1 MEEKDINVNE
11 ESLKENEQKEN
22 SNKEEIKTETNVLDT
37 KTLYERN
44 DVTVF
49 DVLYDT
55 TVDNQTKFS
64 TSYKKIRRI
73 SNIIMFTMM
82 AIILVLL
89 FVFGNNPTFIGV
101 AIALVVV
108 YLVGLFVSQKKI
120 KDKLNIESTKG
131 VNDYF
136 TNLDSYITRDTLFS
150 DVKFNQT
157 KKLEENTFKDLRI
170 CKDII
175 QVTARDYIE
184 GKLLSYNFVAGDNCV
199 KTREKKENGSTQ
211 DYIVFLGKLF
221 VLDAKLVNDEQRA
234 IIYLKG
240 KGANGPTDIDDLTL
254 QEEVLSEKYAVYSNF
269 DVNTILNDEIKLV
282 LEQFEVNDYLVDM
295 FITINNSK
303 LAFGFSY
310 NDGIMVV
317 PLTNPVGKND
327 IKEYKKDVE
336 LMVEIVEHLKKED

>member
-22 SNKEEIKTETNVLDT
+22 NKEEIKTETNVLDT

-49 DVLYDT
+49 DSLYDT

-73 SNIIMFTMM
+73 SNIIMFSMM

-120 KDKLNIESTKG
+120 KDKLNIESTKV

-150 DVKFNQT
+150 DVKFNYEI
-157 KKLEENTFKDLRI
+157 KLPEDTFKNLRLF
-170 CKDII
+170 KDIYY
-175 QVTARDYIE
+175 VGGRDYIE
-184 GKLLSYNFVAGDNCV
+184 GKFNGISFVAGDNII
-199 KTREKKENGSTQ
+199 KTHGTKEDGSKQ

-221 VLDAKLVNDEQRA
+221 SFDKSLTSEGRA

-240 KGANGPTDIDDLTL
+240 KSLNLPTDIDNLNVIEGLLDDKF
-254 QEEVLSEKYAVYSNF
+254 VVYSNF
-269 DVNTILNDEIKLV
+269 DVSNILNEIKED
-282 LEQFEVNDYLVDM
+282 LEKYSVNDQLLDM
-295 FITINNSK
+295 FISITEEKIGFAFSYADSVMSVPLLDPVNKEDLTRYTQDVDVMVDIMKK
-303 LAFGFSY
+303 LA
-310 NDGIMVV
+310 
-317 PLTNPVGKND
+317 K
-327 IKEYKKDVE
+327 
-336 LMVEIVEHLKKED
+336 

>member
-22 SNKEEIKTETNVLDT
+22 NKEEIKTETNVLDT

-49 DVLYDT
+49 DSLYDT

-73 SNIIMFTMM
+73 SNIIMFSMM

-120 KDKLNIESTKG
+120 KDKLNIESTKV

-150 DVKFNQT
+150 DVKFNYEI
-157 KKLEENTFKDLRI
+157 KLPEDTFKNLRLF
-170 CKDII
+170 KDIYY
-175 QVTARDYIE
+175 VGGRDYIE
-184 GKLLSYNFVAGDNCV
+184 GKFNDIHFVAGDNII
-199 KTREKKENGSTQ
+199 KTHGTKEDGSKQ

-221 VLDAKLVNDEQRA
+221 SFDKSLTSEGRA

-240 KGANGPTDIDDLTL
+240 KSLNLPTDIDNLNVVEGILDDKF
-254 QEEVLSEKYAVYSNF
+254 VVYSNF
-269 DVNTILNDEIKLV
+269 DVSNILNEIKED
-282 LEQFEVNDYLVDM
+282 LEKYSVNDQLLDM
-295 FITINNSK
+295 FISITEEKIGFAFSYADSVMSVPLLDPVNKEDLTRYTQDVDVMVDIMKK
-303 LAFGFSY
+303 LA
-310 NDGIMVV
+310 
-317 PLTNPVGKND
+317 K
-327 IKEYKKDVE
+327 
-336 LMVEIVEHLKKED
+336 

>member
-120 KDKLNIESTKG
+120 KDKLNIESTKV

-150 DVKFNQT
+150 DVKFNYEI
-157 KKLEENTFKDLRI
+157 KLPEDTFKNLRLF
-170 CKDII
+170 KDIYY
-175 QVTARDYIE
+175 VGGRDYIE
-184 GKLLSYNFVAGDNCV
+184 GKFNDVPFVAGDNII
-199 KTREKKENGSTQ
+199 KTHGTKEDGSKQ

-221 VLDAKLVNDEQRA
+221 SFDKSLTNEGRA

-240 KGANGPTDIDDLTL
+240 KSLNLPTDIDNLNVVEGILDDKF
-254 QEEVLSEKYAVYSNF
+254 VVYSNF
-269 DVNTILNDEIKLV
+269 DVSNILNEIKED
-282 LEQFEVNDYLVDM
+282 LEKYSVNDQLLDM
-295 FITINNSK
+295 FISITEEKIGFAFSYADSVMSVPLLDPVNKEDLTRYTQDVDVMVDIMKK
-303 LAFGFSY
+303 LA
-310 NDGIMVV
+310 
-317 PLTNPVGKND
+317 K
-327 IKEYKKDVE
+327 
-336 LMVEIVEHLKKED
+336 

>member
-22 SNKEEIKTETNVLDT
+22 NKEEIKTETNVLDT

-49 DVLYDT
+49 DSLYDT

-73 SNIIMFTMM
+73 SNIIMFSMM

-120 KDKLNIESTKG
+120 KDKLNIESTKV

-150 DVKFNQT
+150 DVKFNYEI
-157 KKLEENTFKDLRI
+157 KLPEDTFKNLRLF
-170 CKDII
+170 KDIYY
-175 QVTARDYIE
+175 VGGRDYIE
-184 GKLLSYNFVAGDNCV
+184 GKFNGISFVAGDNII
-199 KTREKKENGSTQ
+199 KTHGTKEDGSKQ

-221 VLDAKLVNDEQRA
+221 SFDKSLTSEGRA

-240 KGANGPTDIDDLTL
+240 KSLNLPTDIDNLNVVEGLLDDKF
-254 QEEVLSEKYAVYSNF
+254 VVYSNF
-269 DVNTILNDEIKLV
+269 DVSNILNEIKED
-282 LEQFEVNDYLVDM
+282 LEKYSINDQLLDM
-295 FITINNSK
+295 FISITEEKIGFAFSYADSVMSVPLLDPVNKEDLTRYTQDVDAMVDIMKK
-303 LAFGFSY
+303 LA
-310 NDGIMVV
+310 
-317 PLTNPVGKND
+317 K
-327 IKEYKKDVE
+327 
-336 LMVEIVEHLKKED
+336 

>member
-22 SNKEEIKTETNVLDT
+22 NKEEIKTETNVLDT

-49 DVLYDT
+49 DALYDT
-55 TVDNQTKFS
+55 TVKNQTSFS

-120 KDKLNIESTKG
+120 KDKLNIESTKV

-150 DVKFNQT
+150 DVKFNYEI
-157 KKLEENTFKDLRI
+157 KLPEDTFKNLRLF
-170 CKDII
+170 KDIYY
-175 QVTARDYIE
+175 VGGRDYIE
-184 GKLLSYNFVAGDNCV
+184 GKFNGISFVAGDNII
-199 KTREKKENGSTQ
+199 KTHGTKEDGSKQ

-221 VLDAKLVNDEQRA
+221 SFDKSLTSEGRA

-240 KGANGPTDIDDLTL
+240 KSLNLPTDIDNLNVVEGILDDKF
-254 QEEVLSEKYAVYSNF
+254 VVYSNF
-269 DVNTILNDEIKLV
+269 DVSNILNEIKED
-282 LEQFEVNDYLVDM
+282 LEKYSVNDQLLDM
-295 FITINNSK
+295 FISITEEKIGFAFSYADSVMSVPLLDPVNKEDLTRYTQDVDVMVDIMKK
-303 LAFGFSY
+303 LA
-310 NDGIMVV
+310 
-317 PLTNPVGKND
+317 K
-327 IKEYKKDVE
+327 
-336 LMVEIVEHLKKED
+336 

>member
-22 SNKEEIKTETNVLDT
+22 NKEEIKTETNVLDT

-49 DVLYDT
+49 DSLYDT

-73 SNIIMFTMM
+73 SNIIMFSMM

-120 KDKLNIESTKG
+120 KDKLNIESTKV

-150 DVKFNQT
+150 DVKFNYEI
-157 KKLEENTFKDLRI
+157 KLPEDTFKNLRLF
-170 CKDII
+170 KDIYY
-175 QVTARDYIE
+175 VGGRDYIE
-184 GKLLSYNFVAGDNCV
+184 GKFNGISFVAGDNII
-199 KTREKKENGSTQ
+199 KTHGTKEDGSKQ

-221 VLDAKLVNDEQRA
+221 SFDKSLTSEGRA

-240 KGANGPTDIDDLTL
+240 KSLNLPTDIDNLNVVEGILDDKF
-254 QEEVLSEKYAVYSNF
+254 VVYSNF
-269 DVNTILNDEIKLV
+269 DVSNILNEIKED
-282 LEQFEVNDYLVDM
+282 LEKYSVNDQLLDM
-295 FITINNSK
+295 FISITEEKIGFAFSYADSVMSVPLLDPVNKEDLTRYTQDVDVMVDIMKK
-303 LAFGFSY
+303 LA
-310 NDGIMVV
+310 
-317 PLTNPVGKND
+317 K
-327 IKEYKKDVE
+327 
-336 LMVEIVEHLKKED
+336 

>member
-22 SNKEEIKTETNVLDT
+22 NKEEIKTETNVLDT

-49 DVLYDT
+49 DSLYDT

-73 SNIIMFTMM
+73 SNIIMFSMM

-120 KDKLNIESTKG
+120 KDKLNIESTKV

-150 DVKFNQT
+150 DVKFNYEI
-157 KKLEENTFKDLRI
+157 KLPEDTFKNLRLF
-170 CKDII
+170 KDIYY
-175 QVTARDYIE
+175 VGGRDYIE
-184 GKLLSYNFVAGDNCV
+184 GKFNGISFVAGDNII
-199 KTREKKENGSTQ
+199 KTHGTKEDGSKQ

-221 VLDAKLVNDEQRA
+221 SFDKSLTSEGRA

-240 KGANGPTDIDDLTL
+240 KSLNLPTDIDNLNVVEGLLDDKF
-254 QEEVLSEKYAVYSNF
+254 VIYSNF
-269 DVNTILNDEIKLV
+269 DVSNILNEIKED
-282 LEQFEVNDYLVDM
+282 LEKYSVNDQLLDM
-295 FITINNSK
+295 FISITEEKIGFAFSYADSVMSVPLLDPVNKEDLTRYTQDVDVMVDIMKK
-303 LAFGFSY
+303 LA
-310 NDGIMVV
+310 
-317 PLTNPVGKND
+317 K
-327 IKEYKKDVE
+327 
-336 LMVEIVEHLKKED
+336 

>member
-22 SNKEEIKTETNVLDT
+22 SNKEEIKTETNVLET

-49 DVLYDT
+49 DALYDT
-55 TVDNQTKFS
+55 TVKNQTSFS

-120 KDKLNIESTKG
+120 KEKLNVESTKV

-150 DVKFNQT
+150 DVKFNYEI
-157 KKLEENTFKDLRI
+157 KLPEDTFKNLRLF
-170 CKDII
+170 KDIYY
-175 QVTARDYIE
+175 VGGRDYIE
-184 GKLLSYNFVAGDNCV
+184 GKFNGISFVAGDNII
-199 KTREKKENGSTQ
+199 KTHGTKEDGSKQ

-221 VLDAKLVNDEQRA
+221 SFDKSLTSEGRA

-240 KGANGPTDIDDLTL
+240 KSLNLPTDIDNLNVVEGILDDKF
-254 QEEVLSEKYAVYSNF
+254 VVYSNF
-269 DVNTILNDEIKLV
+269 DVSNILNEIKED
-282 LEQFEVNDYLVDM
+282 LEKYSVNDQLLDM
-295 FITINNSK
+295 FISITEEKIGFAFSYADSVMSVPLLDPVNKEDLTRYTQDVDVMVDIMKK
-303 LAFGFSY
+303 LA
-310 NDGIMVV
+310 
-317 PLTNPVGKND
+317 K
-327 IKEYKKDVE
+327 
-336 LMVEIVEHLKKED
+336 

>member
-22 SNKEEIKTETNVLDT
+22 NKEEIKTETNVLDT

-49 DVLYDT
+49 DVLYET
-55 TVDNQTKFS
+55 SVNNQTNFS

-89 FVFGNNPTFIGV
+89 FVFGNNSTFIGV

-120 KDKLNIESTKG
+120 KDKLNIESTKV

-150 DVKFNQT
+150 DVKFNYEI
-157 KKLEENTFKDLRI
+157 KLPEDTFKNLRLF
-170 CKDII
+170 KDIYY
-175 QVTARDYIE
+175 VGGRDYIE
-184 GKLLSYNFVAGDNCV
+184 GKFNGISFVAGDNII
-199 KTREKKENGSTQ
+199 KTHGTKEDGSKQ

-221 VLDAKLVNDEQRA
+221 SFDKSLTSEGRA

-240 KGANGPTDIDDLTL
+240 KSLNLPTDIDNLNVVEGILDDKF
-254 QEEVLSEKYAVYSNF
+254 VVYSNF
-269 DVNTILNDEIKLV
+269 DVSNILNEIKED
-282 LEQFEVNDYLVDM
+282 LEKYSVNDQLLDM
-295 FITINNSK
+295 FISITEEKIGFAFSYADSVMSVPLLDPVNKEDLTRYTQDVDVMVDIMKK
-303 LAFGFSY
+303 LA
-310 NDGIMVV
+310 
-317 PLTNPVGKND
+317 K
-327 IKEYKKDVE
+327 
-336 LMVEIVEHLKKED
+336 

>member
-22 SNKEEIKTETNVLDT
+22 NKEEIKTETNVLDT

-49 DVLYDT
+49 DSLYDT

-73 SNIIMFTMM
+73 SNIIMFSMM

-120 KDKLNIESTKG
+120 KDKLNIESTKV

-150 DVKFNQT
+150 DVKFNYEI
-157 KKLEENTFKDLRI
+157 KLPEDTFKNLRLF
-170 CKDII
+170 KDIYY
-175 QVTARDYIE
+175 VGGRDYIE
-184 GKLLSYNFVAGDNCV
+184 GKFNGISFVAGDNII
-199 KTREKKENGSTQ
+199 KTHGTKEDGPKQ

-221 VLDAKLVNDEQRA
+221 SFDKSLTSEGRA

-240 KGANGPTDIDDLTL
+240 KSLNLPTDIDNLNVVEGLLDDKF
-254 QEEVLSEKYAVYSNF
+254 VVYSNF
-269 DVNTILNDEIKLV
+269 DVSNILNEIKED
-282 LEQFEVNDYLVDM
+282 LEKYSVNDQLLDM
-295 FITINNSK
+295 FISITEEKIGFAFSYADSVMSVPLLDPVNKEDLTRYTQDVDVMVDIMKK
-303 LAFGFSY
+303 LA
-310 NDGIMVV
+310 
-317 PLTNPVGKND
+317 K
-327 IKEYKKDVE
+327 
-336 LMVEIVEHLKKED
+336 

>member
-49 DVLYDT
+49 DSLYDT

-73 SNIIMFTMM
+73 SNIIMFSMM

-120 KDKLNIESTKG
+120 KDKLNIESTKV

-150 DVKFNQT
+150 DVKFNYEI
-157 KKLEENTFKDLRI
+157 KLPEDTFKNLRLF
-170 CKDII
+170 KDIYY
-175 QVTARDYIE
+175 VGGRDYIE
-184 GKLLSYNFVAGDNCV
+184 GKFNDIHFVAGDNII
-199 KTREKKENGSTQ
+199 KTHGTKEDGSKQ

-221 VLDAKLVNDEQRA
+221 SFDKSLTSEGRA

-240 KGANGPTDIDDLTL
+240 KSLNLPTDIDNLNVVEGLLDDKF
-254 QEEVLSEKYAVYSNF
+254 VVYSNF
-269 DVNTILNDEIKLV
+269 DVSNILNEIKED
-282 LEQFEVNDYLVDM
+282 LEKYSVNDQLLDM
-295 FITINNSK
+295 FISITEEKIGFAFSYADSVMSVPLLDPVNKEDLTRYTQDVDVMVDIMKK
-303 LAFGFSY
+303 LA
-310 NDGIMVV
+310 
-317 PLTNPVGKND
+317 K
-327 IKEYKKDVE
+327 
-336 LMVEIVEHLKKED
+336 

>member
-11 ESLKENEQKEN
+11 ESLKEI

-49 DVLYDT
+49 DSLYDT

-73 SNIIMFTMM
+73 SNIIMFSMM

-120 KDKLNIESTKG
+120 KDKLNIESTKV

-150 DVKFNQT
+150 DVKFNYEI
-157 KKLEENTFKDLRI
+157 KLPEDTFKNLRLF
-170 CKDII
+170 KDIYY
-175 QVTARDYIE
+175 VGGRDYIE
-184 GKLLSYNFVAGDNCV
+184 GKFNDIHFVAGDNII
-199 KTREKKENGSTQ
+199 KTHGTKEDGSKQ

-221 VLDAKLVNDEQRA
+221 SFDKSLTSEGRA

-240 KGANGPTDIDDLTL
+240 KSLNLPTDIDNLNVVEGILDDKF
-254 QEEVLSEKYAVYSNF
+254 VVYSNF
-269 DVNTILNDEIKLV
+269 DVSNILNEIKED
-282 LEQFEVNDYLVDM
+282 LEKYSVNDQLLDM
-295 FITINNSK
+295 FISITEEKIGFAFSYADSVMSVPLLDPVNKEDLTRYTQDVDVMVDIMKK
-303 LAFGFSY
+303 LA
-310 NDGIMVV
+310 
-317 PLTNPVGKND
+317 K
-327 IKEYKKDVE
+327 
-336 LMVEIVEHLKKED
+336 

>member
-22 SNKEEIKTETNVLDT
+22 NKEEIKTETNVLDT

-49 DVLYDT
+49 DSLYDT

-73 SNIIMFTMM
+73 SNIIMFSMM

-120 KDKLNIESTKG
+120 KDKLNIESTKV

-150 DVKFNQT
+150 DVKFNYEI
-157 KKLEENTFKDLRI
+157 KLPEDTFKNLRLF
-170 CKDII
+170 KDIYY
-175 QVTARDYIE
+175 VGGRDYIE
-184 GKLLSYNFVAGDNCV
+184 GKFNDIHFLAGDNII
-199 KTREKKENGSTQ
+199 KTHGTKEDGSKQ

-221 VLDAKLVNDEQRA
+221 SFDKSLTSEGRA

-240 KGANGPTDIDDLTL
+240 KSLNLPTDIDNLNVVEGILDDKF
-254 QEEVLSEKYAVYSNF
+254 VVYSNF
-269 DVNTILNDEIKLV
+269 DVSNILNEIKED
-282 LEQFEVNDYLVDM
+282 LEKYSVNDQLLDM
-295 FITINNSK
+295 FISITEEKIGFAFSYADSVMSVPLLDPVNKEDLTRYTQDVDVMVDIMKK
-303 LAFGFSY
+303 LA
-310 NDGIMVV
+310 
-317 PLTNPVGKND
+317 K
-327 IKEYKKDVE
+327 
-336 LMVEIVEHLKKED
+336 

>member
-120 KDKLNIESTKG
+120 KDKLNIESTKV

-150 DVKFNQT
+150 DVKFNYEI
-157 KKLEENTFKDLRI
+157 KLPEDTFKNLRLF
-170 CKDII
+170 KDIYY
-175 QVTARDYIE
+175 VGGRDYIE
-184 GKLLSYNFVAGDNCV
+184 GKFNDVPFVAGDNII
-199 KTREKKENGSTQ
+199 KTHGTKEDGSKQ

-221 VLDAKLVNDEQRA
+221 SFDKSLTSEGRA

-240 KGANGPTDIDDLTL
+240 KSLNLPTDIDNLNVVEGILDDKF
-254 QEEVLSEKYAVYSNF
+254 VVYSNF
-269 DVNTILNDEIKLV
+269 DVSNILNEIKED
-282 LEQFEVNDYLVDM
+282 LEKYSVNDQLLDM
-295 FITINNSK
+295 FISITEEKIGFAFSYADSVMSVPLLDPVNKEDLTRYTQDVDVMVDIMKK
-303 LAFGFSY
+303 LA
-310 NDGIMVV
+310 
-317 PLTNPVGKND
+317 K
-327 IKEYKKDVE
+327 
-336 LMVEIVEHLKKED
+336 

>member
-22 SNKEEIKTETNVLDT
+22 NKEEIKTETNVLDT

-49 DVLYDT
+49 DSLYDT

-73 SNIIMFTMM
+73 SNIIMFSMM

-120 KDKLNIESTKG
+120 KDKLNIESTKV

-136 TNLDSYITRDTLFS
+136 TNLAINAY
-150 DVKFNQT
+150 
-157 KKLEENTFKDLRI
+157 E
-170 CKDII
+170 
-175 QVTARDYIE
+175 
-184 GKLLSYNFVAGDNCV
+184 AGTYD
-199 KTREKKENGSTQ
+199 
-211 DYIVFLGKLF
+211 
-221 VLDAKLVNDEQRA
+221 
-234 IIYLKG
+234 
-240 KGANGPTDIDDLTL
+240 
-254 QEEVLSEKYAVYSNF
+254 
-269 DVNTILNDEIKLV
+269 
-282 LEQFEVNDYLVDM
+282 
-295 FITINNSK
+295 
-303 LAFGFSY
+303 
-310 NDGIMVV
+310 
-317 PLTNPVGKND
+317 
-327 IKEYKKDVE
+327 
-336 LMVEIVEHLKKED
+336 

>member
-22 SNKEEIKTETNVLDT
+22 NKEEIKTETNVLDT

-49 DVLYDT
+49 DSLYDT

-73 SNIIMFTMM
+73 SNIIMFSMM

-120 KDKLNIESTKG
+120 KDKLNIESTKV

-150 DVKFNQT
+150 DVKFNYEI
-157 KKLEENTFKDLRI
+157 KLPEDTFKNLRLF
-170 CKDII
+170 KDIYY
-175 QVTARDYIE
+175 VGGRDYIE
-184 GKLLSYNFVAGDNCV
+184 GKFNGISFVAGDNII
-199 KTREKKENGSTQ
+199 KTHGTKEDGSKQ

-221 VLDAKLVNDEQRA
+221 SFDKSLTSEGRA

-240 KGANGPTDIDDLTL
+240 KSLNLPTDIDNLNVVEGLLDDKF
-254 QEEVLSEKYAVYSNF
+254 VVYSNF
-269 DVNTILNDEIKLV
+269 DVSNILNEIKED
-282 LEQFEVNDYLVDM
+282 LEKYSVNDQLLDM
-295 FITINNSK
+295 FISITEEKIGFAFSYADSVMSVPLLDPVNKEDLTRYTQDVDVMVDIMKK
-303 LAFGFSY
+303 LA
-310 NDGIMVV
+310 
-317 PLTNPVGKND
+317 K
-327 IKEYKKDVE
+327 
-336 LMVEIVEHLKKED
+336 

>member
-22 SNKEEIKTETNVLDT
+22 NKEEIKTETNVLDT

-49 DVLYDT
+49 DSLYDT

-73 SNIIMFTMM
+73 SNIIMFSMM

-120 KDKLNIESTKG
+120 KNKLNIESTKV

-150 DVKFNQT
+150 DVKFNYEI
-157 KKLEENTFKDLRI
+157 KLPEDTFKNLRLF
-170 CKDII
+170 KDIYY
-175 QVTARDYIE
+175 VGGRDYIE
-184 GKLLSYNFVAGDNCV
+184 GKFNGISFVAGDNII
-199 KTREKKENGSTQ
+199 KTHGTKEDGSKQ

-221 VLDAKLVNDEQRA
+221 SFDKSLTSEGRA

-240 KGANGPTDIDDLTL
+240 KSLNLPTDIDNLNVVEGILDDKF
-254 QEEVLSEKYAVYSNF
+254 VVYSNF
-269 DVNTILNDEIKLV
+269 DVSNILNEIKED
-282 LEQFEVNDYLVDM
+282 LEKYSVNDQLLDM
-295 FITINNSK
+295 FISITEEKIGFAFSYADSVMSVPLLDSVNKEDLTRYTQDVDVMVDIMKK
-303 LAFGFSY
+303 LA
-310 NDGIMVV
+310 
-317 PLTNPVGKND
+317 K
-327 IKEYKKDVE
+327 
-336 LMVEIVEHLKKED
+336 

>member
-22 SNKEEIKTETNVLDT
+22 NKEEIKTETNVLDT

-49 DVLYDT
+49 DSLYDT

-73 SNIIMFTMM
+73 SNIIMFSMM

-120 KDKLNIESTKG
+120 KDKLNIESTKV

-150 DVKFNQT
+150 DVKFNYEI
-157 KKLEENTFKDLRI
+157 KLPEDTFKNLRLFKGI
-170 CKDII
+170 YY
-175 QVTARDYIE
+175 VGGRDYIE
-184 GKLLSYNFVAGDNCV
+184 GKFNGISFVAGDNII
-199 KTREKKENGSTQ
+199 KTHGTKEDGSKQ

-221 VLDAKLVNDEQRA
+221 SFDKSLTSEGRA

-240 KGANGPTDIDDLTL
+240 KSLNLPTDIDNLNVVEGLLDDKF
-254 QEEVLSEKYAVYSNF
+254 VVYSNF
-269 DVNTILNDEIKLV
+269 DVSNILNEIKED
-282 LEQFEVNDYLVDM
+282 LEKYSVNDQLLDM
-295 FITINNSK
+295 FISITEEKIGFAFSYADSVMSVPLLDPVNKEDLTRYTQDVDVMVDIMKK
-303 LAFGFSY
+303 LA
-310 NDGIMVV
+310 
-317 PLTNPVGKND
+317 K
-327 IKEYKKDVE
+327 
-336 LMVEIVEHLKKED
+336 

>member
-108 YLVGLFVSQKKI
+108 YLVGLFVTQKKI
-120 KDKLNIESTKG
+120 KDKLNIESTKV

-150 DVKFNQT
+150 DVKFNYEI
-157 KKLEENTFKDLRI
+157 KLPEDTFKNLRLF
-170 CKDII
+170 KDIYY
-175 QVTARDYIE
+175 VGGRDYIE
-184 GKLLSYNFVAGDNCV
+184 GKFNDVPFVAGDNII
-199 KTREKKENGSTQ
+199 KTHGTKEDGSKQ

-221 VLDAKLVNDEQRA
+221 SFDKSLTSEGRA

-240 KGANGPTDIDDLTL
+240 KSLNLPTDIDNLNVVEGILDDKF
-254 QEEVLSEKYAVYSNF
+254 VVYSNF
-269 DVNTILNDEIKLV
+269 DVSNILNEIKED
-282 LEQFEVNDYLVDM
+282 LEKYSVNNQLLDM
-295 FITINNSK
+295 FISITEEKIGFAFSYADSVMSVPLLDPVNKEDLTRYTQDVDVMVDIMKK
-303 LAFGFSY
+303 LA
-310 NDGIMVV
+310 
-317 PLTNPVGKND
+317 K
-327 IKEYKKDVE
+327 
-336 LMVEIVEHLKKED
+336 

>member
-22 SNKEEIKTETNVLDT
+22 NKEEIKTETNVLDT

-49 DVLYDT
+49 DSLYDT

-73 SNIIMFTMM
+73 SNIIMFSMM

-120 KDKLNIESTKG
+120 KDKLNIESTKV

-150 DVKFNQT
+150 DVKFNYEI
-157 KKLEENTFKDLRI
+157 KLPEDTFKNLRLF
-170 CKDII
+170 KDIYY
-175 QVTARDYIE
+175 VGGRDYIE
-184 GKLLSYNFVAGDNCV
+184 GKFNGISFVAGDNII
-199 KTREKKENGSTQ
+199 KTHGTKEDGSKQ

-221 VLDAKLVNDEQRA
+221 SFDKSLTSEGRA

-240 KGANGPTDIDDLTL
+240 KSLNLPTDIDNLNVVECLLDDKF
-254 QEEVLSEKYAVYSNF
+254 VVYSNF
-269 DVNTILNDEIKLV
+269 DVSNILNEIKED
-282 LEQFEVNDYLVDM
+282 LEKYSVNDQLLDM
-295 FITINNSK
+295 FISITEEKIGFAFSYADSVMSVPLLDPVNKEDLTRYTQDVDVMVDIMKK
-303 LAFGFSY
+303 LA
-310 NDGIMVV
+310 
-317 PLTNPVGKND
+317 K
-327 IKEYKKDVE
+327 
-336 LMVEIVEHLKKED
+336 

>member
-22 SNKEEIKTETNVLDT
+22 NKEEIKTETNVLDT

-49 DVLYDT
+49 DSLYDT

-73 SNIIMFTMM
+73 SNIIMFSMM

-120 KDKLNIESTKG
+120 KDKLNIESTKV

-150 DVKFNQT
+150 DVKFNYEI
-157 KKLEENTFKDLRI
+157 KLPEDTFKNLRLF
-170 CKDII
+170 KDIYY
-175 QVTARDYIE
+175 VGGRDYIE
-184 GKLLSYNFVAGDNCV
+184 GKFNGISFVAGDNII
-199 KTREKKENGSTQ
+199 KTHGTKEDGSKQ

-221 VLDAKLVNDEQRA
+221 SFDKSLTSEGRA

-240 KGANGPTDIDDLTL
+240 KSLNLPTDIDNLNVVEGLLDDKF
-254 QEEVLSEKYAVYSNF
+254 VVYSNF
-269 DVNTILNDEIKLV
+269 DVSNILNEIKED
-282 LEQFEVNDYLVDM
+282 LEKYSVNDQLLDM
-295 FITINNSK
+295 FISITEEKIGFAFSYADSVMSVPLLDPVNKEDLTKYTQDVDVMVDIMKK
-303 LAFGFSY
+303 LA
-310 NDGIMVV
+310 
-317 PLTNPVGKND
+317 K
-327 IKEYKKDVE
+327 
-336 LMVEIVEHLKKED
+336 

>member
-73 SNIIMFTMM
+73 SNIIMFSMM

-120 KDKLNIESTKG
+120 KDKLNIESTKV

-150 DVKFNQT
+150 DVKFNYEI
-157 KKLEENTFKDLRI
+157 KLPEDTFKNLRLF
-170 CKDII
+170 KDIYY
-175 QVTARDYIE
+175 VGGRDYIE
-184 GKLLSYNFVAGDNCV
+184 GKFNDIHFVAGDNII
-199 KTREKKENGSTQ
+199 KTHGTKEDGSKQ

-221 VLDAKLVNDEQRA
+221 SFDKSLTSEGRA

-240 KGANGPTDIDDLTL
+240 KSLNLPTDIDNLNVVEGILDDKF
-254 QEEVLSEKYAVYSNF
+254 VVYSNF
-269 DVNTILNDEIKLV
+269 DVSNILNEIKED
-282 LEQFEVNDYLVDM
+282 LEKYSVNDQLLDM
-295 FITINNSK
+295 FISITEEKIGFAFSYADSVMSVPLLDPVNKEDLTRYTQDVDVMVDIMKK
-303 LAFGFSY
+303 LA
-310 NDGIMVV
+310 
-317 PLTNPVGKND
+317 K
-327 IKEYKKDVE
+327 
-336 LMVEIVEHLKKED
+336 

>member
-120 KDKLNIESTKG
+120 KDKLNIESTKV

-150 DVKFNQT
+150 DVKFNYEI
-157 KKLEENTFKDLRI
+157 KLPEDTFKNLRLF
-170 CKDII
+170 KDIYY
-175 QVTARDYIE
+175 VGGRDYIE
-184 GKLLSYNFVAGDNCV
+184 GKFNDVPFVAGDNII
-199 KTREKKENGSTQ
+199 KTHGTKEDGTKQ

-221 VLDAKLVNDEQRA
+221 SFDKSLTSEGRA

-240 KGANGPTDIDDLTL
+240 KSLNLPTDIDNLNVVEGILDDKF
-254 QEEVLSEKYAVYSNF
+254 VVYSNF
-269 DVNTILNDEIKLV
+269 DVSNILNEIKED
-282 LEQFEVNDYLVDM
+282 LEKYSVNDQLLDM
-295 FITINNSK
+295 FISITEEKIGFAFSYADSVMSVPLLDPVNKEDLTRYTQDVDVMVDIMKK
-303 LAFGFSY
+303 LA
-310 NDGIMVV
+310 
-317 PLTNPVGKND
+317 K
-327 IKEYKKDVE
+327 
-336 LMVEIVEHLKKED
+336 

>member
-49 DVLYDT
+49 DSLYDT

-73 SNIIMFTMM
+73 SNIIMFSMM

-120 KDKLNIESTKG
+120 KDKLNIESTKV

-150 DVKFNQT
+150 DVKFN
-157 KKLEENTFKDLRI
+157 
-170 CKDII
+170 
-175 QVTARDYIE
+175 Y
-184 GKLLSYNFVAGDNCV
+184 
-199 KTREKKENGSTQ
+199 
-211 DYIVFLGKLF
+211 
-221 VLDAKLVNDEQRA
+221 
-234 IIYLKG
+234 
-240 KGANGPTDIDDLTL
+240 
-254 QEEVLSEKYAVYSNF
+254 
-269 DVNTILNDEIKLV
+269 EIKLPEDTFKN
-282 LEQFEVNDYLVDM
+282 LRLFKDIY
-295 FITINNSK
+295 
-303 LAFGFSY
+303 Y
-310 NDGIMVV
+310 
-317 PLTNPVGKND
+317 VGGRD
-327 IKEYKKDVE
+327 
-336 LMVEIVEHLKKED
+336 

>member
-22 SNKEEIKTETNVLDT
+22 NKEEIKTETNVLDT

-49 DVLYDT
+49 DSLYDT

-73 SNIIMFTMM
+73 SNIIMFSMM

-120 KDKLNIESTKG
+120 KNKLNIESTKV

-150 DVKFNQT
+150 DVKFNYEI
-157 KKLEENTFKDLRI
+157 KLPEDTFKNLRLF
-170 CKDII
+170 KDIYY
-175 QVTARDYIE
+175 VGGRDYIE
-184 GKLLSYNFVAGDNCV
+184 GKFNGISFVAGDNII
-199 KTREKKENGSTQ
+199 KTHGTKEDGSKQ

-221 VLDAKLVNDEQRA
+221 SFDKSLTSEGRA

-240 KGANGPTDIDDLTL
+240 KSLNLPTDIDNLNVVEGILDDKF
-254 QEEVLSEKYAVYSNF
+254 VVYSNF
-269 DVNTILNDEIKLV
+269 DVSNILNEIKED
-282 LEQFEVNDYLVDM
+282 LEKYSVNDQLLDM
-295 FITINNSK
+295 FISITEEKIGFAFSYADSVMSVPLLDPVNKEDLTRYTQDVDVMVDIMKK
-303 LAFGFSY
+303 LA
-310 NDGIMVV
+310 
-317 PLTNPVGKND
+317 K
-327 IKEYKKDVE
+327 
-336 LMVEIVEHLKKED
+336 

>member
-22 SNKEEIKTETNVLDT
+22 NKEEIKTETNVLDT

-49 DVLYDT
+49 DSLYDT
-55 TVDNQTKFS
+55 TVKNQTSFS

-73 SNIIMFTMM
+73 SNIIMFSMM

-120 KDKLNIESTKG
+120 KDKLNIESTKV

-150 DVKFNQT
+150 DVKFNYEI
-157 KKLEENTFKDLRI
+157 KLPEDTFKNLRLF
-170 CKDII
+170 KDIYY
-175 QVTARDYIE
+175 VGGRDYIE
-184 GKLLSYNFVAGDNCV
+184 GKFNDIYFVAGDNII
-199 KTREKKENGSTQ
+199 KTHGTKEDGSKQ

-221 VLDAKLVNDEQRA
+221 SFDKSLTSEGRA

-240 KGANGPTDIDDLTL
+240 KSLNLPTDIDNLNVVEGILDDKF
-254 QEEVLSEKYAVYSNF
+254 VVYSNF
-269 DVNTILNDEIKLV
+269 DVSNILNEIKED
-282 LEQFEVNDYLVDM
+282 LEKYSVNDQLLDM
-295 FITINNSK
+295 FISITEEKIGFAFSYADSVMSVPLLDPVNKEDLTRYTQDVDVMVDIMKK
-303 LAFGFSY
+303 LA
-310 NDGIMVV
+310 
-317 PLTNPVGKND
+317 K
-327 IKEYKKDVE
+327 
-336 LMVEIVEHLKKED
+336 

>member
-11 ESLKENEQKEN
+11 ESLKEI

-49 DVLYDT
+49 DALYDT
-55 TVDNQTKFS
+55 TVKNQTSFS

-120 KDKLNIESTKG
+120 KDKLNIESTKV

-150 DVKFNQT
+150 DVKFNYEI
-157 KKLEENTFKDLRI
+157 KLPEDTFKNLRLF
-170 CKDII
+170 KDIYY
-175 QVTARDYIE
+175 VGGRDYIE
-184 GKLLSYNFVAGDNCV
+184 GKFNGISFVAGDNII
-199 KTREKKENGSTQ
+199 KTHGTKEDGSKQ

-221 VLDAKLVNDEQRA
+221 SFDKSLTNEGRA

-240 KGANGPTDIDDLTL
+240 KSLNLPTDIDNLNVVEGILDDKF
-254 QEEVLSEKYAVYSNF
+254 VVYSNF
-269 DVNTILNDEIKLV
+269 DVSNILNEIKED
-282 LEQFEVNDYLVDM
+282 LEKYSVNDQLLDM
-295 FITINNSK
+295 FISITEEKIGFAFSYADSVMSVPLLDPVNKEDLTRYTQDVDVMVDIMKK
-303 LAFGFSY
+303 LA
-310 NDGIMVV
+310 
-317 PLTNPVGKND
+317 K
-327 IKEYKKDVE
+327 
-336 LMVEIVEHLKKED
+336 

>member
-22 SNKEEIKTETNVLDT
+22 SNKEEIKTETNVLET

-49 DVLYDT
+49 DVLYET
-55 TVDNQTKFS
+55 SVNNQTNFS

-89 FVFGNNPTFIGV
+89 FVFGNNSTFIGV

-120 KDKLNIESTKG
+120 KDKLNIESTKV

-150 DVKFNQT
+150 DVKFNYEI
-157 KKLEENTFKDLRI
+157 KLPEDTFKNLRLF
-170 CKDII
+170 KDIYY
-175 QVTARDYIE
+175 VGGRDYIE
-184 GKLLSYNFVAGDNCV
+184 GKFNDIHFVAGDNII
-199 KTREKKENGSTQ
+199 KTHGTKEDGSKQ

-221 VLDAKLVNDEQRA
+221 SFDKSLTSEGRA

-240 KGANGPTDIDDLTL
+240 KSLNLPTDIDNLNVVEGILDDKF
-254 QEEVLSEKYAVYSNF
+254 VVYSNF
-269 DVNTILNDEIKLV
+269 DVSNILNEIKED
-282 LEQFEVNDYLVDM
+282 LEKYSVNDQLLDM
-295 FITINNSK
+295 FISITEEKIGFAFSYADSVMSVPLLDPVNKEDLTRYTQDVDVMVDIMKK
-303 LAFGFSY
+303 LA
-310 NDGIMVV
+310 
-317 PLTNPVGKND
+317 K
-327 IKEYKKDVE
+327 
-336 LMVEIVEHLKKED
+336 

>member
-22 SNKEEIKTETNVLDT
+22 NKEKIKTETNVLDT

-49 DVLYDT
+49 DSLYDT

-73 SNIIMFTMM
+73 SNIIMFSMM

-120 KDKLNIESTKG
+120 KDKLNIESTKV

-150 DVKFNQT
+150 DVKFNYEI
-157 KKLEENTFKDLRI
+157 KLPEDTFKNLRLF
-170 CKDII
+170 KDIYY
-175 QVTARDYIE
+175 VGGRDYIE
-184 GKLLSYNFVAGDNCV
+184 GKFNDVPFVAGDNII
-199 KTREKKENGSTQ
+199 KTHGTKEDGSKQ

-221 VLDAKLVNDEQRA
+221 SFDKSLTSEGRA

-240 KGANGPTDIDDLTL
+240 KSLNLPTDIDNLNVVEGILDDKF
-254 QEEVLSEKYAVYSNF
+254 VVYSNF
-269 DVNTILNDEIKLV
+269 DVSNILNEIKED
-282 LEQFEVNDYLVDM
+282 LEKYSVNDQLLDM
-295 FITINNSK
+295 FISITEEKIGFAFSYADSVMSVPLLDPVNKEDLTRYTQDVDVMVDIMKK
-303 LAFGFSY
+303 LA
-310 NDGIMVV
+310 
-317 PLTNPVGKND
+317 K
-327 IKEYKKDVE
+327 
-336 LMVEIVEHLKKED
+336 

>member
-11 ESLKENEQKEN
+11 ESLKGNEQKEN

-49 DVLYDT
+49 DSLYDT

-73 SNIIMFTMM
+73 SNIIMFSMM

-120 KDKLNIESTKG
+120 KDKLNIESTKV

-150 DVKFNQT
+150 DVKFNYEI
-157 KKLEENTFKDLRI
+157 KLPEDTFKNLRLF
-170 CKDII
+170 KDIYY
-175 QVTARDYIE
+175 VGGRDYIE
-184 GKLLSYNFVAGDNCV
+184 GKFNGIPFVAGDNII
-199 KTREKKENGSTQ
+199 KTHGTKEDGSKQ

-221 VLDAKLVNDEQRA
+221 SFDKSLTSEGRA

-240 KGANGPTDIDDLTL
+240 KSLNLPTDIDNLNVVEGILDDKF
-254 QEEVLSEKYAVYSNF
+254 VVYSNF
-269 DVNTILNDEIKLV
+269 DVSNILNEIKED
-282 LEQFEVNDYLVDM
+282 LEKYSVNDQLLDM
-295 FITINNSK
+295 FISITEEKIGFAFSYADSVMSVPLLDPVNKEDLTRYTQDVDVMVDIMKK
-303 LAFGFSY
+303 LA
-310 NDGIMVV
+310 
-317 PLTNPVGKND
+317 K
-327 IKEYKKDVE
+327 
-336 LMVEIVEHLKKED
+336 

>member
-49 DVLYDT
+49 DALYDT
-55 TVDNQTKFS
+55 TVKNQTSFS

-73 SNIIMFTMM
+73 SNIIMFSMM

-120 KDKLNIESTKG
+120 KDKLNIESTKV

-150 DVKFNQT
+150 DVKFNYEI
-157 KKLEENTFKDLRI
+157 KLPEDTFKNLRLF
-170 CKDII
+170 KDIYY
-175 QVTARDYIE
+175 VGGRDYIE
-184 GKLLSYNFVAGDNCV
+184 GKFNGISFVAGDNII
-199 KTREKKENGSTQ
+199 KTRGTKEDGSKQ

-221 VLDAKLVNDEQRA
+221 SFDKSLTSEGRA

-240 KGANGPTDIDDLTL
+240 KSLNLPTDIDNLNVVEGILDDKF
-254 QEEVLSEKYAVYSNF
+254 VVYSNF
-269 DVNTILNDEIKLV
+269 DVSNILNEIKED
-282 LEQFEVNDYLVDM
+282 LEKYSVNDQLLDM
-295 FITINNSK
+295 FISITEEKIGFAFSYADSVMSVPLLDPVNKEDLTRYTQDVDVMVDIMKK
-303 LAFGFSY
+303 LA
-310 NDGIMVV
+310 
-317 PLTNPVGKND
+317 K
-327 IKEYKKDVE
+327 
-336 LMVEIVEHLKKED
+336 